1 MRNMLFILVVILCAM
16 NIQAQK
22 VFSVRYISQTDIKV
36 FVEKYE
42 SMAGLV
48 VYKVDYENRAGVNNG
63 QFCFPLGF
71 LSKGNHGRIH

>member
-1 MRNMLFILVVILCAM
+1 MRNMLFILVAILCAM
-16 NIQAQK
+16 NMQAQK
-22 VFSVRYISQTDIKV
+22 VFSVRYASQADIKV

-48 VYKVDYENRAGVNNG
+48 VYKVDYENRVGVNNG